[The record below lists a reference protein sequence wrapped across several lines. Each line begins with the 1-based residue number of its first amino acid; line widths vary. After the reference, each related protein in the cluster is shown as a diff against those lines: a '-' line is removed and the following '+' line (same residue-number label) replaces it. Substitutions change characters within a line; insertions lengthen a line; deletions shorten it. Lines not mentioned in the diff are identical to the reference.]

1 MEPRRP
7 STAAGVS
14 RRAPEPGWL
23 WVLACAVAGFA
34 EATLFFIVPDVTLTA
49 AAAAP
54 ARRLRWCYAAAVCF
68 AAVGAVLMLVWA
80 RVDPD
85 GARAL
90 LQRIPAITPEM
101 AVRAGDDLARHG
113 AWGVVR
119 AGFLGV
125 PLKLYA
131 VEAGARGWSAW
142 GFGAACLAGRSLRLG
157 VTMLVARLL
166 AGAPWIREGR
176 RRWFAWAGVWA
187 IVYSVYWSR
196 YW

>member
-1 MEPRRP
+1 ME
-7 STAAGVS
+7 S
-14 RRAPEPGWL
+14 RRSIAASGLSRRLPEPGWL
-23 WVLACAVAGFA
+23 WVMACGVAGFA

-54 ARRLRWCYAAAVCF
+54 ARHLRWCYAACVCF
-68 AAVGAVLMLVWA
+68 AVVGAVLMLVWA
-80 RVDPD
+80 RMDPE

-101 AVRAGDDLARHG
+101 AVRAGDDLAHHG

-119 AGFLGV
+119 AGFLGM

-131 VEAGARGWSAW
+131 VEAGARGWSGW
-142 GFGAACLAGRSLRLG
+142 GFAAACLIGRALRLG
-157 VTMLVARLL
+157 VTTLVARLL

-176 RRWFAWAGVWA
+176 RRWVVWAGIWVV
-187 IVYSVYWSR
+187 VYAVYWLR
-196 YW
+196 